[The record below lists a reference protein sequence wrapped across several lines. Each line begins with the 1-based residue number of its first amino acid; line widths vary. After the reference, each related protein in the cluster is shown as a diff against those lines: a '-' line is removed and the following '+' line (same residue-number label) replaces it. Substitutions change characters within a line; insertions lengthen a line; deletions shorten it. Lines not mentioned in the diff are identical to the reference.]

1 MLEKK
6 IFKNAAFLT
15 KLPYFVSKK
24 TAVAVVSLEVLK
36 VVDSTSLVTE
46 KYLFV
51 LCSDSIIQLSSL
63 ALYCIHFM
71 LQPSRLVWSDAILDK
86 VKQYFY

>member
-1 MLEKK
+1 MPEKK
-6 IFKNAAFLT
+6 IFKNAGFLT

-24 TAVAVVSLEVLK
+24 TAVVVVSLEVLK
-36 VVDSTSLVTE
+36 VVDSTSLLTE

-51 LCSDSIIQLSSL
+51 LCTASIIQLSSL

-71 LQPSRLVWSDAILDK
+71 L
-86 VKQYFY
+86 